1 MTDEKEFYMQ
11 RAITLAEKGKG
22 RVNPNPL
29 VGAVVV
35 KDGKIIGEGYHEYY
49 GGLHAERNALKNCKE
64 SSEGATLYVTL
75 ESCCHYGK
83 TPPCTEAILEH
94 RIRKVVVGMTDPNPL
109 MAGKSIALLKSKGV
123 EVEVGVLEKECMEL
137 THIFRKYI
145 TTKIPYVLMKYA
157 MTMDGKIATAS
168 GKSKWITGETARMC
182 VQKTRLEYQAIMVG
196 SETVRKDDPL
206 LTCRI
211 ANGKDPVRIICDTS
225 LRTSTDSQIVKTAR
239 QVRTIFATCE
249 TNREKI
255 ELYQKAGCE
264 VLVVSK
270 KNGKI
275 DLKELVQ
282 KIGALGIDSILL
294 EGGGTLNASALEAQI
309 VDRVQTYIAPK
320 IFGGTGIGPVGGMGV
335 DEPADAYQLV
345 NSRLKQI
352 GEDFLIESDVKYK
365 CLQES

>member
-49 GGLHAERNALKNCKE
+49 GGLHAERNALKELQRIFGRSNSLCDF
-64 SSEGATLYVTL
+64 GTLLSLWKDAAMYGSNLRTQDSK
-75 ESCCHYGK
+75 SCCRNDRS
-83 TPPCTEAILEH
+83 ESFE
-94 RIRKVVVGMTDPNPL
+94 
-109 MAGKSIALLKSKGV
+109 AGKSIGALKSKGV

-168 GKSKWITGETARMC
+168 GKSQWITGETARMC

-225 LRTSTDSQIVKTAR
+225 LRTSTNSQIVKTAR